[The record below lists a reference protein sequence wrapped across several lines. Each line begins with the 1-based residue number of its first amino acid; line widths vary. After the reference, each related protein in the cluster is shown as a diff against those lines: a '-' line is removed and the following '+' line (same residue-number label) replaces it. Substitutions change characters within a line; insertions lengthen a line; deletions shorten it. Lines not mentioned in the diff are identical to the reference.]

1 MNMTQIVILYILTKY
16 NATIYRLRKISE
28 EFLFAYLKTSTG
40 TFVPVLNKLEKDGFV
55 KHNEKMSDGVL
66 LSKIYEITPEGKKY
80 LAKLLLEFQSSNPYH
95 VLNEVKIALYCS
107 DILSLSELIQ
117 FKENILNV
125 LELYKVK
132 LEKGLENQYVELNE
146 LQKNTVKVTLEEVE
160 NLKKLL

>member
-1 MNMTQIVILYILTKY
+1 M
-16 NATIYRLRKISE
+16 
-28 EFLFAYLKTSTG
+28 
-40 TFVPVLNKLEKDGFV
+40 
-55 KHNEKMSDGVL
+55 
-66 LSKIYEITPEGKKY
+66 
-80 LAKLLLEFQSSNPYH
+80 
-95 VLNEVKIALYCS
+95 KIALYCS